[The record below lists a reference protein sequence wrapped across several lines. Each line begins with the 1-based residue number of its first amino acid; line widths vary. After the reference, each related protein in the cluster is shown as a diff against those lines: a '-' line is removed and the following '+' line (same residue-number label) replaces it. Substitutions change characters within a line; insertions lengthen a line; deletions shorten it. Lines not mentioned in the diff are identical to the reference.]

1 MIRQFSF
8 TWTAIGWLLMGYGL
22 FFVLSPLQAQ
32 SAIKKFS
39 LELKNES
46 LPEALKQIEKAGG
59 KNILFTYNGTE
70 SYRVT
75 VSIHEKTEH
84 EAIDLVLTGKPLS
97 VSNGKSISSYSA
109 RNRTKPSP

>member
-70 SYRVT
+70 SCINRQTFCLYRTGRVFRRT
-75 VSIHEKTEH
+75 AQEIGQSHRRRRQSI
-84 EAIDLVLTGKPLS
+84 
-97 VSNGKSISSYSA
+97 
-109 RNRTKPSP
+109 